1 MIIFAAWLSRKIENP
16 WLAALLG
23 LVLIGVAIYGISTD
37 KIGAL
42 LAIIIIAVGVMNLL
56 RLLPVFIHPESADE
70 ETASDPSR

>member
-1 MIIFAAWLSRKIENP
+1 MIVLAAWLSRKIDNP

-37 KIGAL
+37 QIVTL

-56 RLLPVFIHPESADE
+56 RLLPVFTHRESANE
-70 ETASDPSR
+70 ETTPDPSR